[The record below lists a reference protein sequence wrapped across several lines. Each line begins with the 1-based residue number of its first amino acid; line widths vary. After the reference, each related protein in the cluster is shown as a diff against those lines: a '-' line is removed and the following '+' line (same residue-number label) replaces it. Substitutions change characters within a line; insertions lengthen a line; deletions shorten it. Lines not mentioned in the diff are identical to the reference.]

1 MDLQLREEEARF
13 FAPLFKNTEKGAPY
27 TLKNA
32 NKALRTRIK
41 LGAGLNK
48 YHKHISAKEKEARS
62 KIRDFYKN
70 TYGADSQRYAEA
82 VKNDIA
88 TLTPEKFV
96 TNEKTLCTKVKI
108 SKKGANEKQ
117 RRVEGAY
124 QKNLM
129 DANRLQMS
137 LLDGIYKWYYEYK
150 KPLTWRTFEKKMKQ
164 TKFRT
169 ETELEFKEYKGR

>member
-1 MDLQLREEEARF
+1 MDLQIREEEARLS
-13 FAPLFKNTEKGAPY
+13 ASLFKNTEKGAPY

-48 YHKHISAKEKEARS
+48 YHKHISAKEKESRA
-62 KIRDFYKN
+62 KIREFYKN
-70 TYGADSQRYAEA
+70 AYGADSPRYAEA

-117 RRVEGAY
+117 KKIERAY
-124 QKNLM
+124 EKNLI
-129 DANRLQMS
+129 DAKRAQLS
-137 LLDGIYKWYYEYK
+137 LLSYIYEWYYKYK

-169 ETELEFKEYKGR
+169 ETESEFKEYIGR

>member
-1 MDLQLREEEARF
+1 MDLQIREEEARLS
-13 FAPLFKNTEKGAPY
+13 ASLFKNTEKGAPY

-70 TYGADSQRYAEA
+70 TYGVDSERYAEA
-82 VKNDIA
+82 VKNDIDK
-88 TLTPEKFV
+88 LKPEKFV

-108 SKKGANEKQ
+108 SKKGANEKYKKIE
-117 RRVEGAY
+117 RSY
-124 QKNLM
+124 QKNVA
-129 DANRLQMS
+129 DAKRAQIA
-137 LLDGIYKWYYEYK
+137 LLNDIYEWYYKYK
-150 KPLTWRTFEKKMKQ
+150 KPLTWRAFEKRMKQ

>member
-1 MDLQLREEEARF
+1 MDLQLKKEEAIF
-13 FAPLFKNTEKGAPY
+13 TSSLIKKDGILGKNLG
-27 TLKNA
+27 KNR
-32 NKALRTRIK
+32 KRIK
-41 LGAGLNK
+41 VQLGGGLNT

-70 TYGADSQRYAEA
+70 TYGADSERYAEA

-117 RRVEGAY
+117 KKIERSY
-124 QKNLM
+124 QKNVA
-129 DANRLQMS
+129 DAKRLELSM
-137 LLDGIYKWYYEYK
+137 LNDIYEWYYKYK
-150 KPLTWRTFEKKMKQ
+150 KPLTWRTFEKRMKQ